1 MEIRASHF
9 PCGSVDWNWLG
20 ITDLRHRI
28 MSLPLR
34 KCGLKLR
41 IKGLDLPKVGHFPC
55 GSVDWNCFKRRI
67 WYEPSCH
74 FPCGS
79 VDWNCIKRRIWY
91 EPSCHFPCGSVDWN
105 LADPVQHHGHRRH
118 FPCGSVDWNIGKRI
132 ACLVDF
138 CHFPCGSV
146 DWNFYH
152 RWYRS
157 GQWVTSLA
165 EVWIETS
172 LCCISLCNHPVTSL
186 AEVWI
191 ETKVDWEVQNE
202 ITSHFP
208 CGSVDWNII

>member
-1 MEIRASHF
+1 MDWNNLRTNKCLWAISHF
-9 PCGSVDWNWLG
+9 PCGSVDWNSPLG
-20 ITDLRHRI
+20 NPDKRGKVT
-28 MSLPLR
+28 SLAEVWIETNKSRWIWKSELVTS
-34 KCGLKLR
+34 LAEVW
-41 IKGLDLPKVGHFPC
+41 IET
-55 GSVDWNCFKRRI
+55 GSESRT
-67 WYEPSCH
+67 YAT
-74 FPCGS
+74 GS
-79 VDWNCIKRRIWY
+79 
-91 EPSCHFPCGSVDWN
+91 
-105 LADPVQHHGHRRH
+105 
-118 FPCGSVDWNIGKRI
+118 
-132 ACLVDF
+132 